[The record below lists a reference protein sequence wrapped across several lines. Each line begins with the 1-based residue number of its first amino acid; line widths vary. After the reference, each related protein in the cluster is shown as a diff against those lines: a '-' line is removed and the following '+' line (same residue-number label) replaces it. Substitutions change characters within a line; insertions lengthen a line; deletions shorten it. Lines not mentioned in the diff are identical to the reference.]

1 MLGSR
6 TSGKERAGDTQRAT
20 HKAPGQ
26 SPALETVHSQVT
38 CRPKTKTLLLLKP
51 INRHLTYVILRH
63 VSIDK
68 IISGSLYLA
77 NMNQN

>member
-26 SPALETVHSQVT
+26 SPAPETVHSQVT
-38 CRPKTKTLLLLKP
+38 CRLKTKTLLKP
-51 INRHLTYVILRH
+51 LNCHLTYVILRH

-68 IISGSLYLA
+68 IISGSLYLP